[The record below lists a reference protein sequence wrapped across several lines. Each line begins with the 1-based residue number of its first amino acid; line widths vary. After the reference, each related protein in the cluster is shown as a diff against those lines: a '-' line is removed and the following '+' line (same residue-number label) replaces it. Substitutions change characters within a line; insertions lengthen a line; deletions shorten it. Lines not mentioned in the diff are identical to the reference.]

1 MNLRNLFRVS
11 AAFGLIIGL
20 AWLVAPRAMPAS
32 YGIDLDPYAAY
43 YLQQLGVLNVAMAI
57 LFFLVS
63 GMAHSPARRAV
74 VIFFLVNQVL
84 SAIVSLLA
92 VLRGDLPGSVG
103 WSSVAFN
110 VLFALAFGYFGFV
123 RSEASLSPGMQS

>member
-1 MNLRNLFRVS
+1 MNLRNLFRVC
-11 AAFGLIIGL
+11 AAFGLITGL
-20 AWLVAPRAMPAS
+20 GWLVAPRAMTAS

-43 YLQQLGVLNVAMAI
+43 YLQQLGVLNVAIAI

-63 GMAHSPARRAV
+63 GMAHSPARKAV
-74 VIFFLVNQVL
+74 VTFFLVNQVL

-103 WSSVAFN
+103 WISIAFN
-110 VLFALAFGYFGFV
+110 VLFALAFGYFRFV
-123 RSEASLSPGMQS
+123 RSEANLSPGMQS